1 MDQQYGFTSDPAG
14 APQSPQQQGGNGLAV
29 AGLVMGILSLVLFW
43 IPFLGILLGLL
54 GLIFGGIGIGRANKV
69 GKGKGMAIAG
79 LVMGII
85 GLLLGLAWI
94 FLLVGTRAHL

>member
-14 APQSPQQQGGNGLAV
+14 VPQQPQQQGGNGLAV

-79 LVMGII
+79 LVMGIL
-85 GLLLGLAWI
+85 GVLLGLAWI
-94 FLLVGTRAHL
+94 FLLVGTRMRM